1 MKAVIQRVKSG
12 KVMIND
18 QVVGQIGQGLV
29 VLLGVKDGDTE
40 KQVQFLARKIV
51 NLRIFSDQQD
61 KMNLSVKDIDG
72 EVLVVSQFTLL
83 ADCQKGNRPSFIRA
97 ANPEL
102 AEGLY
107 LKFIQELKK
116 LGVVKVATGKF
127 GAMMDVHLV
136 NDGPVTIILDTE
148 DKFLVL

>member
-51 NLRIFSDQQD
+51 NLRIFSDQQN